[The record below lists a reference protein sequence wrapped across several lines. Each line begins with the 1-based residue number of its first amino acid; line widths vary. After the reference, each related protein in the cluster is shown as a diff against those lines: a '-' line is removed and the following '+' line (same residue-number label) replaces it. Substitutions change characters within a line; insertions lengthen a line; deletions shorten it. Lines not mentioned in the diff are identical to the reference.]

1 MLLHTES
8 YNTMTSEFELI
19 IKKMDKMIA
28 LNNIIT
34 KKCY

>member
-19 IKKMDKMIA
+19 IKKNGQNDCLK
-28 LNNIIT
+28 
-34 KKCY
+34 